1 MNQINC
7 RLPIASCRLKIENL
21 ADPARRGRS
30 KSQAC
35 PERSRGIENPR
46 RNVDA
51 ASRQRHLRYCVLGL
65 LGLVTCVFGDE
76 LRVDYGSIGIS
87 FEEPKWSERQVIV
100 KFKPGVSKED
110 GAAVLHMYG
119 CSVVGDCPFAPWPS
133 HELCLVDVPEPMTA
147 DEMAGVFANEPL
159 VEYAE
164 LNYYATISFVPDDT
178 FFRYQW
184 NLSDPAS
191 GGIGVEAAWDI
202 QTGDPNVIV
211 AVLDTGVAYEDFERF
226 KQAPDL
232 AGTRFVPG
240 YDFVNDDSHPNDDH
254 GHGTH
259 VAGTIAEN
267 TNNGL
272 GVAGVA
278 FGCSIMPVKVISA
291 KGQGSHFDIANGI
304 YFAVSHGA
312 KVINMSLGG
321 DQDSITLK
329 DAVAYAY
336 SKDVTVVA
344 AAGNEFLEGSP
355 PSYPAAYDD
364 YCIAVGATRYDE
376 TRAYYSNVGSY
387 LDVVAPGGDLLV
399 DQNGDGYGDGIL
411 QQTFSLDPTV
421 FAYWFFQGTSMATP
435 HVSGAAALL
444 ISNGVTKPARVRQA
458 LESTAKDLGPP
469 GWDEQYG
476 WGLINIGEA
485 LRYRAAGDLSGD
497 LSVSLADFSLMA
509 DRWLQGAARSHPV
522 DLNGDGIVNFVDFAI
537 LAQEWSP

>member
-1 MNQINC
+1 MDD
-7 RLPIASCRLKIENL
+7 LPTGSPQQGKGAQ
-21 ADPARRGRS
+21 DRGRTRLMPLCS
-30 KSQAC
+30 Y
-35 PERSRGIENPR
+35 
-46 RNVDA
+46 V
-51 ASRQRHLRYCVLGL
+51 LVLGL
-65 LGLVTCVFGDE
+65 VSCVFADE
-76 LRVDYGSIGIS
+76 LREDYESVGITS
-87 FEEPKWSERQVIV
+87 DEPKWSEREIIV
-100 KFKPGVSKED
+100 KFKPGVPEND
-110 GAAVLHMYG
+110 EIAVVQQYG
-119 CSVVGDCPFAPWPS
+119 CSVARDCLFAPWPD
-133 HELCLVDVPEPMTA
+133 HKLRLVEVPEPMTA
-147 DEMAGVFANEPL
+147 DEMVGVFADEPL

-178 FFRYQW
+178 FFQYQW
-184 NLSDPAS
+184 NLGDSVS
-191 GGIGVEAAWDI
+191 GGIGTEAAWDI
-202 QTGDPNVIV
+202 QMGDPNVIV
-211 AVLDTGVAYEDFERF
+211 AVLDTGVAYEDFARF
-226 KQAPDL
+226 RQAPDL

-240 YDFVNDDSHPNDDH
+240 YDFVNGDTHPNDDH

-259 VAGTIAEN
+259 VAGTIAQN
-267 TNNGL
+267 TNNSL

-291 KGQGSHFDIANGI
+291 KGLGDYFDIVDGI
-304 YFAVSHGA
+304 YFAVNNGA

-329 DAVAYAY
+329 NAVAYAY
-336 SKDVTVVA
+336 VAGVTVVC

-364 YCIAVGATRYDE
+364 FCIAVGATRYDE
-376 TRAYYSNVGSY
+376 TRAYYSNTGSY
-387 LDVVAPGGDLLV
+387 VDLAAPGGDLLV
-399 DQNGDGYGDGIL
+399 DQNGDGYGDGIV
-411 QQTFSLDPTV
+411 QQTFSLDPRE

-476 WGLINIGEA
+476 WGLINIGAA
-485 LRYRAAGDLSGD
+485 LRYRVAGDLSGD
-497 LSVSLADFSLMA
+497 LSVNLPDFSLMA
-509 DRWLQGAARSHPV
+509 DRWLQGATRLHPV